1 MTFVIKGKGHEAMKR
16 EVGRLLKEN
25 DPEEIMAEI
34 TKRKRIG
41 KIIVYHKKGDAD
53 IKEPNIVYV
62 DFGPKPHGAFD
73 IWATIC
79 HEVVHLMLRRDPPWY
94 ANEQTQKILKHHKK
108 YVPVNFH
115 YSFQYLIEQSL
126 AFMIQVTC
134 IYEVG
139 QCRLEYKVWKT
150 MFENSGVSLF
160 TKTAWKDWLR
170 YLKSKD
176 DYDSIDD
183 WIAETLEKHW
193 RISK

>member
-1 MTFVIKGKGHEAMKR
+1 MAFVIKGKGHEAMKR
-16 EVGRLLKEN
+16 EVRRLLKEN
-25 DPEEIMAEI
+25 DPMEIIADL
-34 TKRKRIG
+34 TKRKKIDR
-41 KIIVYHKKGDAD
+41 IIVQHKTGDATF
-53 IKEPNIVYV
+53 KEPNLIFV

-73 IWATIC
+73 VWASVS

-94 ANEQTQKILKHHKK
+94 ADKRTQRILKRHKR

-134 IYEVG
+134 IYGVG
-139 QCRLEYKVWKT
+139 HCRLEYKVWKT
-150 MFENSGVSLF
+150 MFENGGVSPF
-160 TKTAWKDWLR
+160 TKTAWKGWLH

-183 WIAETLEKHW
+183 WIAKTLERHW
-193 RISK
+193 RISR